1 MLGLLGPVAEF
12 ERSFIKERQ
21 VEGIANAD
29 VAHAPTF
36 SEVYTEFVARVDGMV
51 LGAVLFSFSG
61 PWA

>member
-12 ERSFIKERQ
+12 ERSFIKEHQ
-21 VEGIANAD
+21 AEGIANAD

-36 SEVYTEFVARVDGMV
+36 PYVYTEFVARVDGMV
-51 LGAVLFSFSG
+51 LGAVLFSLSG